1 MPIGFIVKLIA
12 GAIFIFI
19 YSNYYGGGELTAD
32 AGKFLKEGAIL
43 AHVFYEAPLDYFK
56 FLFNLETSEMVRS
69 YLDATT
75 HWAGDPNAVLN
86 DSKNLVKIHSLFHL
100 ISFGYYPIHLI
111 LSCFISLFGVYHLT
125 KAFKLFTAFNE
136 KWLFSLI
143 LLVPSALF
151 WTSGLLKEPF
161 LFLGIGLFCRGLISE
176 NQLLKRSLFLAFGLF
191 LLLSFKPYSLV
202 CILLAWV
209 AYFLFVKIQRKLIAF
224 GIVLTF
230 IASFILY
237 HLTVEHSRFTT
248 FISHKQSDF
257 IGISKGGT
265 YIRNDSCFFI
275 FNDAQMD
282 LLEIREGNYFLKEK
296 TPVEYIFPYTKNSP
310 KKTIAYPNSEP
321 WEFGYKYQ
329 KCGSYIPV
337 DYIDNS
343 STQLIKNIP
352 QALKNSTLRPYYND
366 PGSDFKF
373 LSFLEIWLLFGALIY
388 SIFNRRTINKRE
400 FAIIMALATFSIALL
415 LLIGWTTPVLGAIVR
430 YRFSAF
436 LAISLIGIILLKNK
450 KNVIS

>member
-1 MPIGFIVKLIA
+1 MPIGFIVKLAA
-12 GAIFIFI
+12 GAIFIFV

-43 AHVFYEAPLDYFK
+43 ANVFYEAPLDYFK
-56 FLFNLETSEMVRS
+56 FLLNLETSEMVRS
-69 YLDATT
+69 YLHATT

-100 ISFGYYPIHLI
+100 VSFGYYPIHLI
-111 LSCFISLFGVYHLT
+111 FSCFVSLFGVYHLT
-125 KAFKLFTAFNE
+125 KAFSHFTAFNE
-136 KWLFSLI
+136 KWLF
-143 LLVPSALF
+143 LLLLLAPSALF

-161 LFLGIGLFCRGLISE
+161 LFLGIGLFCRGLINETKWVKKSCY
-176 NQLLKRSLFLAFGLF
+176 LAFGLF
-191 LLLSFKPYSLV
+191 FLLSFKPYSLV
-202 CILLAWV
+202 CILLAWFV
-209 AYFLFVKIQRKLIAF
+209 YVLFINIQRKIIAF
-224 GIVLTF
+224 GILIGISSIFLTYLL
-230 IASFILY
+230 S
-237 HLTVEHSRFTT
+237 VEQSRFTT

-275 FNDAQMD
+275 FDDAQLK
-282 LLEIREGNYFLKEK
+282 LLEIREGDYYLKEK

-329 KCGSYIPV
+329 KCGSFIPV

-343 STQLIKNIP
+343 STQLVKNIP
-352 QALKNSTLRPYYND
+352 QAIKNATFRPYFND
-366 PGSDFKF
+366 PGSDFKY
-373 LSFLEIWLLFGALIY
+373 LAFLEIWLLFGTLLFTFIQ
-388 SIFNRRTINKRE
+388 RRKLKQKE
-400 FAIIMALATFSIALL
+400 FAMIMALATFSIALL

-450 KNVIS
+450 KNVTS